1 MSLAQEMWT
10 YLKSIGFEDIP
21 NNDDRLGAQGA
32 PDAIHWEH
40 TIARDNLCAFCNE
53 PTGSYIFL
61 SDLNNYNLRMPVRT
75 NDINIHSVSDLERWL
90 RKEYPEFFIT
100 KKPTK
105 VSINTSLS
113 DKVSPLE
120 WAFNKSKTIL
130 GTIEV
135 FVSGFHYNGEPKY
148 SFQTNDYISPNKEGS
163 AVAVT
168 MLVDAKGKPLLCG
181 K

>member
-100 KKPTK
+100 NQPTR
-105 VSINTSLS
+105 SNLRT
-113 DKVSPLE
+113 E
-120 WAFNKSKTIL
+120 RR
-130 GTIEV
+130 
-135 FVSGFHYNGEPKY
+135 
-148 SFQTNDYISPNKEGS
+148 
-163 AVAVT
+163 
-168 MLVDAKGKPLLCG
+168 
-181 K
+181 